1 MIKKGKV
8 VSLCYMLKNDKGEEL
23 DRADKAEPF
32 TYLHGASQIVP
43 GLESAIEKLKPGDK
57 KKVTVSAEEGYGEID
72 PNLRLSIERSVFPTD
87 MPLKPGV
94 QFEASLGEEGGEAV
108 FTIQSVEGDKVHV
121 DGNHP
126 LAGQTLHFEIEVLAV
141 RDATKEELSHG
152 HVHGADGEHHHNH

>member
-8 VSLCYMLKNDKGEEL
+8 VSLIYQLKNSKGEEL
-23 DRADKAEPF
+23 DRADKNDPF

-43 GLESAIEKLKPGDK
+43 GLETALEKLKSGDK
-57 KKVTVSAEEGYGEID
+57 KKVTVSPDEGYGEID
-72 PNLRLSIERSVFPTD
+72 PNLKLSIERSVFPAD

-94 QFEASLGEEGGEAV
+94 QFEASLGEDAGEAI
-108 FTIQSVEGDKVHV
+108 FTIQSVEGDKVMV

-126 LAGQTLHFEIEVLAV
+126 LAGQTLHFDVEVLEI

-152 HVHGADGEHHHNH
+152 HAHGEDGGHDH